1 MWPMLSGTLGSHMS
15 VNTVFPESACNVTGV
30 TNRQAASVITTRT
43 SAPALTR
50 RRVSS
55 AAL

>member
-1 MWPMLSGTLGSHMS
+1 MLSGTRGSHMS
-15 VNTVFPESACNVTGV
+15 VNTAFPESACRVAGV
-30 TNRQAASVITTRT
+30 MNRHAASVITTRT
-43 SAPALTR
+43 SAPAFTK